1 MNNEQ
6 NKKSK
11 IQNLKSKIKIMN
23 LIFLQQAPGGMES
36 ILSSIVPFLLI
47 IVIFYFLILRPQQ
60 KRQKERAKLLE
71 SIKRGDKIITAG
83 GIHGTIEAIE
93 DKTILVKVSDNVKMK
108 MERSAI
114 TTIVGVTDVEPEK
127 KSLLG

>member
-1 MNNEQ
+1 MDIT
-6 NKKSK
+6 K
-11 IQNLKSKIKIMN
+11 
-23 LIFLQQAPGGMES
+23 LIILQQSPGGMES

-71 SIKRGDKIITAG
+71 SLKKGDKVVTAG
-83 GIHGTIEAIE
+83 GLHGTVEGIE
-93 DKTILVKVSDNVKMK
+93 DKTILVKVADNVKLK
-108 MERSAI
+108 FERSAV
-114 TTIVGVTDVEPEK
+114 TTIVGVTDNEPER